1 MEAIKGSD
9 VNVPDAVFAW
19 MLDGRGGVKPLENTD
34 VIDEAHP
41 CWLHLNYV
49 HHDSAQWLATT
60 PLLPN
65 NVRDALAG
73 ESTRPRVSRLGEGT
87 LITLRCINGSTDERP
102 DQLVAMR
109 VYMDGRLI
117 VSTRQRKVL
126 ALDDVVSDLEEG
138 TGPTDC
144 GGWLVDVC
152 DALTDHSSEF
162 IEQLHDKIIDL
173 EDNLLDQQIPP
184 RGFLALLRKQLI
196 VMRRYMAPQRD
207 VYARLASE
215 RLPWM
220 SDDQRRRMQDIAD
233 RLGRGLDEIDACIAR
248 TGVMADEIAQ
258 VMQENLAR
266 RTYTMSLMAMVFL
279 PSTFLTGLFGV
290 NLGGIPGGGWQF
302 GFSIFCILLVVLIVV
317 LPVRAESK
325 TSVPGMVH
333 DQSSSGSTL
342 FIEPMAVVNLNNEL
356 KELFLKE
363 QEEID
368 RILADLSNRV
378 AENANGIRQ
387 DYTVLAELDFI
398 FAKAELAKSYNGVAP
413 VFNEEGRINIRKGRH
428 PLLDPKKVV
437 PIDVRLGA
445 DFRQLIV
452 TGPNTGGKT
461 VSLKTVN
468 FIKACI

>member
-196 VMRRYMAPQRD
+196 VMRRYMAPHISAETIEYHYGKHHQ
-207 VYARLASE
+207 
-215 RLPWM
+215 
-220 SDDQRRRMQDIAD
+220 
-233 RLGRGLDEIDACIAR
+233 
-248 TGVMADEIAQ
+248 
-258 VMQENLAR
+258 
-266 RTYTMSLMAMVFL
+266 TYVT
-279 PSTFLTGLFGV
+279 
-290 NLGGIPGGGWQF
+290 
-302 GFSIFCILLVVLIVV
+302 
-317 LPVRAESK
+317 
-325 TSVPGMVH
+325 
-333 DQSSSGSTL
+333 
-342 FIEPMAVVNLNNEL
+342 NLNNLIKGTAFEGKSL
-356 KELFLKE
+356 
-363 QEEID
+363 EEII
-368 RILADLSNRV
+368 RSSEGGVFNNAAQVWNHTFYWNCLAPNAGGEPTGKV
-378 AENANGIRQ
+378 AEAIAASFGSFADFKAQFTDAAIKNFGSGWTWLVKNSDGKLAIVSTSNAGTPLTT
-387 DYTVLAELDFI
+387 DAT
-398 FAKAELAKSYNGVAP
+398 
-413 VFNEEGRINIRKGRH
+413 
-428 PLLDPKKVV
+428 PLLTVDVWEHAYY
-437 PIDVRLGA
+437 IDYRNARPGYLEHFWA
-445 DFRQLIV
+445 L
-452 TGPNTGGKT
+452 
-461 VSLKTVN
+461 VN
-468 FIKACI
+468 WEFVAKNLAA

>member
-220 SDDQRRRMQDIAD
+220 SDDQRRRMQDIFPASPERFHPPSRQSVLYRRRFRQGRAQGD
-233 RLGRGLDEIDACIAR
+233 RH
-248 TGVMADEIAQ
+248 
-258 VMQENLAR
+258 LAR

-302 GFSIFCILLVVLIVV
+302 GFSIFCILLVVLI
-317 LPVRAESK
+317 
-325 TSVPGMVH
+325 G
-333 DQSSSGSTL
+333 
-342 FIEPMAVVNLNNEL
+342 
-356 KELFLKE
+356 
-363 QEEID
+363 
-368 RILADLSNRV
+368 
-378 AENANGIRQ
+378 
-387 DYTVLAELDFI
+387 
-398 FAKAELAKSYNGVAP
+398 GVALWLH
-413 VFNEEGRINIRKGRH
+413 RSKW
-428 PLLDPKKVV
+428 L
-437 PIDVRLGA
+437 
-445 DFRQLIV
+445 
-452 TGPNTGGKT
+452 
-461 VSLKTVN
+461 
-468 FIKACI
+468 

>member
-19 MLDGRGGVKPLENTD
+19 LLDGRGGVKPLEDND
-34 VIDEAHP
+34 VIDSQHP
-41 CWLHLNYV
+41 CWLHLNYT
-49 HHDSAQWLATT
+49 HPDSARWLAST

-73 ESTRPRVSRLGEGT
+73 ESSRPRVSRLGEGT

-109 VYMDGRLI
+109 LYMDERFI

-126 ALDDVVSDLEEG
+126 ALDDVVSDLQEG
-138 TGPTDC
+138 TGPVDC

-152 DALTDHSSEF
+152 DALTDHASEF
-162 IEQLHDKIIDL
+162 IEELHDKIIDL

-220 SDDQRRRMQDIAD
+220 SDDHRRRMQDIAD

-248 TGVMADEIAQ
+248 TAIMADEIAQ
-258 VMQENLAR
+258 VMQESLAR

-290 NLGGIPGGGWQF
+290 NLGGIPGGGWRF
-302 GFSIFCILLVVLIVV
+302 GFSLFCILLVVLIGGVT
-317 LPVRAESK
+317 LWLHRSK
-325 TSVPGMVH
+325 W
-333 DQSSSGSTL
+333 L
-342 FIEPMAVVNLNNEL
+342 
-356 KELFLKE
+356 
-363 QEEID
+363 
-368 RILADLSNRV
+368 
-378 AENANGIRQ
+378 
-387 DYTVLAELDFI
+387 
-398 FAKAELAKSYNGVAP
+398 
-413 VFNEEGRINIRKGRH
+413 
-428 PLLDPKKVV
+428 
-437 PIDVRLGA
+437 
-445 DFRQLIV
+445 
-452 TGPNTGGKT
+452 
-461 VSLKTVN
+461 
-468 FIKACI
+468 